1 MNKYKVQPF
10 QHYVL
15 RTPLFPIAF
24 YKNVLEN
31 DSQERL
37 LLQLENL
44 YVREAIHLAS
54 PELLMALD
62 KWKLNPSSVSDKK
75 RHALELSF
83 LKYLARMS
91 TRCTPFGLFAGCT
104 VGKTTA
110 ETNIILESLETHSRH
125 TQFDMQ
131 FWVALLQDF
140 AKRKEVTPHL
150 KFHPNNSIYELGDFY
165 RYVEYKYIKTK
176 REHSISAIRKS
187 DLLALL
193 LSQTKSGR
201 TVPEMVSLIAD
212 DDSET
217 EEALE
222 YINQLIGFQ
231 FLVSEL
237 DATVTGN
244 DDWGSVFTI
253 LNKIPAFKKECELLQ
268 RIKEQFTTLD
278 TNLIPSE
285 KKYNGIKK
293 GIQNLN
299 VEYDEKYLF
308 QTDLNTNT
316 AVNTLS
322 DTVSK
327 KVLQAIR
334 FLNGIQKQ
342 KASLHQVNFTK
353 AFTKRYESR
362 EMALT
367 TVLDTET
374 GIGYLQNSEMNDTH
388 DLLDKISFNSKIL
401 EEKNENWTAFDSI
414 LETKLQECLQ
424 KKKTTL
430 TLSEKDFPDFDAN
443 WNTAPATFSVMI
455 ECLKKDDE
463 ERIAIES
470 SGNVSA
476 AKLLGRFCN
485 GNTEIH
491 SLTTEIIKKETSYHS
506 DKILAEIVHI
516 PESRTGNI
524 LRRPVLRDYEIP
536 YLSNSGVNEK
546 HQIRLEDLMISIKN
560 NAIVLRSKKHN
571 KEVLPCL
578 SNAHNY
584 SSKSLPIYHFLSD
597 LQSQNIKPIYNF
609 SWRVLETHY
618 NYFPRVL
625 YKDII
630 LSKAK
635 WKVTQKETA
644 SFYTKTDP
652 SLLETFTNWRL
663 ERNIPRFVNWAHFD
677 NTLLIDFEKEIGVQ
691 LFLKSTQ
698 NHSTI
703 ILEEFLFTEG
713 SVAKNRNGENFA
725 NQIIFSYYKEKAK
738 T

>member
-31 DSQERL
+31 YSEEHL
-37 LLQLENL
+37 LLQLENE
-44 YVREAIHLAS
+44 YIREAIHLAS
-54 PELLMALD
+54 PELLVALD
-62 KWKLNPSSVSDKK
+62 KWKLNPQSVTDKK
-75 RHALELSF
+75 KHALELSF
-83 LKYLARMS
+83 LKYLARIS
-91 TRCTPFGLFAGCT
+91 TRCTPFGLFAGCA
-104 VGKTTA
+104 VGKITT
-110 ETNIILESLETHSRH
+110 ETNIILESPEFHSRH

-140 AKRKEVTPHL
+140 SKRKEVTPHL
-150 KFHPNNSIYELGDFY
+150 KFYPNNSIYELGDFY

-193 LSQTKSGR
+193 LSQTKSGK

-222 YINQLIGFQ
+222 YINQLIDFQ

-244 DDWGSVFTI
+244 DDWERVFTI
-253 LNKIPAFKKECELLQ
+253 LNKIPALKEDCALLQ
-268 RIKEQFTTLD
+268 RIKEQFTALD
-278 TNLIPSE
+278 ANLIPSQ
-285 KKYNGIKK
+285 KKYDDIKN
-293 GIQNLN
+293 GIQNLD

-308 QTDLNTNT
+308 QTDLNTTT
-316 AVNTLS
+316 AANTLS
-322 DTVSK
+322 ETVPK

-334 FLNGIQKQ
+334 FLNGIQKP
-342 KASLHQVNFTK
+342 KASSNQNNFTK
-353 AFTKRYESR
+353 AFIKRYESR
-362 EMALT
+362 EMPLT

-374 GIGYLQNSEMNDTH
+374 GIGYIQNSEMNDTH
-388 DLLDKISFNSKIL
+388 DLLDKLSFNSKIL
-401 EEKNENWTAFDSI
+401 EEKNETWTAFDSI

-424 KKKTTL
+424 KNKTTL
-430 TLSEKDFPDFDAN
+430 SLSEKDLPDFDAN

-455 ECLKKDDE
+455 ECLKKDGL
-463 ERIAIES
+463 IAIES

-491 SLTTEIIKKETSYHS
+491 SLTTEIIKKETNYHS

-524 LRRPVLRDYEIP
+524 LRRPVLRNYEIA

-546 HQIRLEDLMISIKN
+546 HQIGLDDLMISIKN
-560 NAIVLRSKKHN
+560 NTIVLRSKKHN
-571 KEVLPCL
+571 KEILPCL

-609 SWRVLETHY
+609 SWGVLETHY
-618 NYFPRVL
+618 NYFPRVV

-635 WKVTQKETA
+635 WKVTQKEA
-644 SFYTKTDP
+644 APFYTKTDS
-652 SLLETFTNWRL
+652 SLVETFTSWRL
-663 ERNIPRFVNWAHFD
+663 KRNIPRFVNWAHFD
-677 NTLLIDFEKEIGVQ
+677 NTLLIDLEKEIGIQ
-691 LFLKSTQ
+691 LFLKSIQ

-703 ILEEFLFTEG
+703 ILEEFLFTEE
-713 SVAKNRNGENFA
+713 SVAKNKNGEDFS

>member
-15 RTPLFPIAF
+15 RTPLYPTAF
-24 YKNVLEN
+24 YKNILEN
-31 DSQERL
+31 YSVENL
-37 LLQLENL
+37 LLQLENS
-44 YVREAIHLAS
+44 YVREALHLAS

-62 KWKLNPSSVSDKK
+62 KWKSNPSSISDKK
-75 RHALELSF
+75 KRALELSF

-104 VGKTTA
+104 VGKITL
-110 ETNIILESLETHSRH
+110 ETNIILESPETHSRH

-193 LSQTKSGR
+193 LSQTKSGM
-201 TVPEMVSLIAD
+201 TVHEIVHLLAD

-222 YINQLIGFQ
+222 YINQLIDFQ

-244 DDWGSVFTI
+244 DNWGSVFAI
-253 LNKIPAFKKECELLQ
+253 LNKIPALKEECKLLQ
-268 RIKEQFTTLD
+268 RIKEQFTVLD
-278 TNLIPSE
+278 ENLIPSE
-285 KKYNGIKK
+285 KKYQDIKK
-293 GIQNLN
+293 EIQNLD
-299 VEYDEKYLF
+299 VEYDEKHLF
-308 QTDLNTNT
+308 QTDLNTTT
-316 AVNTLS
+316 APNTLS
-322 DTVSK
+322 DTVPK

-342 KASLHQVNFTK
+342 KASINQINFTK

-362 EMALT
+362 EMSLT

-374 GIGYLQNSEMNDTH
+374 GIGYIQNSEMNDTH
-388 DLLDKISFNSKIL
+388 DLLDKFSFNSKIL
-401 EEKNENWTAFDSI
+401 EEKNEARTVFDST

-424 KKKTTL
+424 KNKTKL

-443 WNTAPATFSVMI
+443 WNNAPATFSVMI
-455 ECLKKDDE
+455 ECFKEL
-463 ERIAIES
+463 IAIES

-491 SLTTEIIKKETSYHS
+491 SLTKEIIKKETNYHS

-524 LRRPVLRDYEIP
+524 LRRPVLRDYEIA
-536 YLSNSGVNEK
+536 YLSNSGVNQN
-546 HQIRLEDLMISIKN
+546 HQIGLEDLMISIKN

-597 LQSQNIKPIYNF
+597 LQSQNTKPIYNF
-609 SWRVLETHY
+609 SWGVLETHY
-618 NYFPRVL
+618 NYFPRVI

-630 LSKAK
+630 LCKAK
-635 WKVTQKETA
+635 WNVTQKEIA
-644 SFYTKTDP
+644 SFYTKTD
-652 SLLETFTNWRL
+652 SCFVEIFTNWRL
-663 ERNIPRFVNWAHFD
+663 KRNIPRFVNWAHFD
-677 NTLLIDFEKEIGVQ
+677 NTLLIDFEKEIGIQ

-698 NHSTI
+698 NHSRIT
-703 ILEEFLFTEG
+703 LEEFLFTKE
-713 SVAKNRNGENFA
+713 SVVKNKNGKDFA
-725 NQIIFSYYKEKAK
+725 NQIILSFYKEPA
-738 T
+738 

>member
-15 RTPLFPIAF
+15 RTPLFPITF

-31 DSQERL
+31 YTDENL
-37 LLQLENL
+37 FLQLENE

-54 PELLMALD
+54 PELLIALD
-62 KWKLNPSSVSDKK
+62 KWKSNPSSLSDKK
-75 RHALELSF
+75 KRASELSF

-91 TRCTPFGLFAGCT
+91 TRCTPFGLFAGCK
-104 VGKTTA
+104 VGKITA
-110 ETNIILESLETHSRH
+110 ETNIILESPETHSRH

-131 FWVALLQDF
+131 FWVSLLQDF

-150 KFHPNNSIYELGDFY
+150 RFHPNNSIYELGDFY

-193 LSQTKSGR
+193 LSQTKSGM
-201 TVPEMVSLIAD
+201 TVCEMVRLLAE

-217 EEALE
+217 EEALG
-222 YINQLIGFQ
+222 YINQLIAFQ

-253 LNKIPAFKKECELLQ
+253 LDKIPGLEEECKLLQ
-268 RIKEQFTTLD
+268 RIKEQFTALD

-285 KKYNGIKK
+285 KKYDDIKK

-299 VEYDEKYLF
+299 VEYDDKYLF
-308 QTDLNTNT
+308 QTDLNTAT
-316 AVNTLS
+316 VINTLS
-322 DTVSK
+322 DSVPK
-327 KVLQAIR
+327 KVLQAVR

-342 KASLHQVNFTK
+342 KESANQVHFIK
-353 AFTKRYESR
+353 AFAKRYESR
-362 EMALT
+362 EMPLT

-374 GIGYLQNSEMNDTH
+374 GIGYLQNQEINDTH
-388 DLLDKISFNSKIL
+388 DLLDNLSFNSKIV
-401 EEKNENWTAFDSI
+401 EEKSQIWTAFDFI
-414 LETKLQECLQ
+414 LETKLQECLL
-424 KKKTTL
+424 KNKTIL
-430 TLSEKDFPDFDAN
+430 NLSEKDFPDFDPT
-443 WNTAPATFSVMI
+443 WNATPATFSVMI
-455 ECLKKDDE
+455 ECSKKDE
-463 ERIAIES
+463 KEGIAIES
-470 SGNVSA
+470 SGSISA

-491 SLTTEIIKKETSYHS
+491 SLTKEIIKKETDYHS

-536 YLSNSGVNEK
+536 YLSNSGVNEQY
-546 HQIRLEDLMISIKN
+546 QIGLEDLMISIKN
-560 NAIVLRSKKHN
+560 NAIILRSKKHN

-597 LQSQNIKPIYNF
+597 LQSKNIKPIYNF
-609 SWRVLETHY
+609 SWGVLETHY
-618 NYFPRVL
+618 NYFPRVV

-635 WKVTQKETA
+635 WNVTQKEIA
-644 SFYTKTDP
+644 SFYTKID
-652 SLLETFTNWRL
+652 SSFVEIFTNWRL
-663 ERNIPRFVNWAHFD
+663 KRNIPRFVNWVHFD
-677 NTLLIDFEKEIGVQ
+677 NTLLIDFEKEISIQ

-698 NHSTI
+698 NNSKIT
-703 ILEEFLFTEG
+703 LEEFLFTEE
-713 SVAKNRNGENFA
+713 SIVKNKNGEDFT
-725 NQIIFSYYKEKAK
+725 NQIILSFYKEPA
-738 T
+738 